1 MNKFHGEHDGVRDET
16 YFAAEQAN
24 LRGIRLVTV
33 FDLSPSD
40 LQDHKY
46 ISQENQQYAP
56 YLGQEWESFLID
68 SP

>member
-24 LRGIRLVTV
+24 LYGVRLATV

-46 ISQENQQYAP
+46 DCQVNQQYAP
-56 YLGQEWESFLID
+56 YPGQEWESFLIG